1 MKTNKGSNGL
11 LSNCRCWISSAPDS
25 HGVVVSYVTVSGY
38 LGLVFLFNTAIL
50 GVVVVKLWGQR
61 GKGRMWKDWAT
72 VLGLSCVLGVP
83 WGLAFCT
90 YGPLSLPGLYLFS
103 IFNCF
108 QGQYPIIY
116 NLSKERYMIDCF
128 KSEWSLSDF
137 VAFQSLQ
144 YYSYNRCLLVPV
156 VSCPFT

>member
-11 LSNCRCWISSAPDS
+11 LSNCRCWISSATDS
-25 HGVVVSYVTVSGY
+25 PGVVVSYVTESGY
-38 LGLVFLFNTAIL
+38 LGQVFLFNTAML
-50 GVVVVKLWGQR
+50 GVVVMKLWGQR

-72 VLGLSCVLGVP
+72 FLGLSCVLGVP

-108 QGQYPIIY
+108 QGQYPITH

-128 KSEWSLSDF
+128 KSE
-137 VAFQSLQ
+137 
-144 YYSYNRCLLVPV
+144 
-156 VSCPFT
+156 